1 MSDRDMTLAFDLEA
15 IRQLANP
22 GTAMTEAREWSAHRG
37 VVAEAPTYVVKAFAR
52 ERAIDLDFF
61 SGPEDRTSSLRSIGR
76 QFPTDRYVFVG
87 ATPEDR
93 RLVVDLDWEFQ
104 PLEAAAEAAGWTLE
118 ADDSADTA
126 TSTSTEGP
134 VHDDWP

>member
-22 GTAMTEAREWSAHRG
+22 GMAMAEAREWSAHRG
-37 VVAEAPTYVVKAFAR
+37 IVAEAPTYVVKSFAR

-61 SGPEDRTSSLRSIGR
+61 SGPEDRASSLQSIAR

-87 ATPEDR
+87 ATAEDR
-93 RLVVDLDWEFQ
+93 TLVAELDWEFQ
-104 PLEAAAEAAGWTLE
+104 DLAAAADAAGWALV
-118 ADDSADTA
+118 DDDITDGTA
-126 TSTSTEGP
+126 STDAP
-134 VHDDWP
+134 AHDDWP